1 MIATEKHY
9 AFRGRLMSLLVL
21 RYSGISSRPHL
32 PQESPCF
39 SSASLSLLTTDCGG
53 NSNIKTS
60 YNFTSPGESRAVTP
74 RKCKPIFFV
83 RCNAVEVPLSCGKH
97 PPGSIQ
103 DGGNNTRIGKS
114 TCTYFAVYRCCVRTN
129 SLGIEPS
136 FNGCCQSVALFS
148 SQT

>member
-83 RCNAVEVPLSCGKH
+83 RCNAVEVPLSCG
-97 PPGSIQ
+97 
-103 DGGNNTRIGKS
+103 NS
-114 TCTYFAVYRCCVRTN
+114 TCLKTPQYFKEGRLKPFFANNVDIPFARARRLRPCPRKATVRSGKQMHLLR
-129 SLGIEPS
+129 SL
-136 FNGCCQSVALFS
+136 
-148 SQT
+148 